1 MNVQPETDVK
11 ILKGD
16 LFEIV
21 GGFQNGWYVFSSIIV
36 EIYSKNVL
44 TLDHVSKM
52 TFLVKISRKSTF
64 SCLPNRP

>member
-64 SCLPNRP
+64 